1 MHRNVDK
8 NVVLCYYMQEGSS
21 TSVMSIII
29 FATLLDKLRFL
40 CTSNLLLSLFVQGLV
55 LQQVMVSSV

>member
-1 MHRNVDK
+1 MHRNIDK
-8 NVVLCYYMQEGSS
+8 NVVLRYYMQKGSS

-40 CTSNLLLSLFVQGLV
+40 CTANLLLSLFVQGLV